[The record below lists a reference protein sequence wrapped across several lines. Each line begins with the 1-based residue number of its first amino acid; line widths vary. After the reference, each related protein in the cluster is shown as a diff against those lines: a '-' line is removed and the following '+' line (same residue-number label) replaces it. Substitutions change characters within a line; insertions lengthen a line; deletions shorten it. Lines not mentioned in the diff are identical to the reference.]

1 MFKHLSNLANLVQTA
16 SRLGDRL
23 TELKHQ
29 MHGKR
34 VRGRACHGD
43 HEVVVELN
51 GLGVVQTVELSESL
65 FQDPSHKSLAQRLIL
80 ESMNQAVS
88 AAKELHVH
96 AIKELTQGVD
106 VPGLD
111 KLIEELAS

>member
-23 TELKHQ
+23 SDLKHQ
-29 MHGKR
+29 MQAKR

-43 HEVVVELN
+43 HEVSVELN
-51 GLGVVQTVELSESL
+51 GLGVVQTVELSDSL
-65 FQDPSHKSLAQRLIL
+65 FLDPSHKSLAQRLIL
-80 ESMNQAVS
+80 ESMNQAVA

-96 AIKELTQGVD
+96 AIKELTQGMD
-106 VPGLD
+106 IPGLD
-111 KLIEELAS
+111 KILQEMAS